1 MRKIIIFVMLLL
13 SVQLFSE
20 DYKVVLKKNVTL
32 SEQDLKKNNKEIEI
46 AAKKGYNLITEA
58 SLDGVQNLFSQI
70 FQSLVPESVHDK
82 DFLLIYQQKLQ
93 KFYSDFLSNY
103 IKKNK
108 IKVEKIR
115 YVTNDVVEV
124 TLEIQMLD
132 ITKVMGKTFINTEKD
147 KSFDDIILENA
158 GKISQEELVNKILT
172 KEFDEMN
179 KSLNTIKDYS
189 IIKTSIYLEKDN
201 NKWGIA
207 ELDEKIQNMKDIYK
221 SAGKK

>member
-1 MRKIIIFVMLLL
+1 MKKIIVFVMLLL

-20 DYKVVLKKNVTL
+20 DYKVILKKNVTL

-46 AAKKGYNLITEA
+46 AAKRDYNLIKEA
-58 SLDGVQNLFSQI
+58 SMEGFRNVFSQI
-70 FQSLVPESVHDK
+70 FQLIEPEDGSDK
-82 DFLLIYQQKLQ
+82 ELLLFYQKKIQ
-93 KFYSDFLSNY
+93 KFYSDFLNMY
-103 IKKNK
+103 MKKSK
-108 IKVEKIR
+108 VKVEKIR

-132 ITKVMGKTFINTEKD
+132 MSKIMEKTFKNMRKD
-147 KSFDDIILENA
+147 GVLGGVKPEEIERM
-158 GKISQEELVNKILT
+158 SQKELIDKVLT
-172 KEFDEMN
+172 RQFDEM
-179 KSLNTIKDYS
+179 KKAIDTVKDYS
-189 IIKTSIYLEKDN
+189 IMKAGIYLEKDN